1 MNSSMLDMQVAT
13 APACSRAARGRGLG
27 YAVCANAIVGAA
39 TGGFWTFDPHT
50 TKQHHSLRE
59 RRT

>member
-1 MNSSMLDMQVAT
+1 MNTSMLDMKVAT
-13 APACSRAARGRGLG
+13 APSCARPARGRGLG
-27 YAVCANAIVGAA
+27 YAVPATAIFAA
-39 TGGFWTFDPHT
+39 TGGIWTTDPHT